1 MTKNLFNY
9 ENKNRNTDKTIN
21 RRKQTTKEKVKSR
34 QYIYIFYFNNN
45 SNTIFYMKKKDM
57 GVNTLGFKEVSRT
70 DDRLKDGIDTIIK
83 TFNKEDKDMGTAGKI
98 YNEEKFRQQ
107 LLFDG
112 ISDDKRTGTDGD
124 WIYESKKDRLFIMAE
139 VKEYGKEVTIG
150 QKILIKNLVENMGG
164 VYRTYGFVLWHKTAS
179 DKDILLKDT
188 IVKEVYFKDKSG
200 KVVEANQLE
209 KNILFRDAFD
219 LLKLC

>member
-1 MTKNLFNY
+1 MR
-9 ENKNRNTDKTIN
+9 EI
-21 RRKQTTKEKVKSR
+21 KS
-34 QYIYIFYFNNN
+34 
-45 SNTIFYMKKKDM
+45 KA
-57 GVNTLGFKEVSRT
+57 VNTLSFKEVKIT
-70 DDRLKDGIDTIIK
+70 DERLKSGVDTIIN
-83 TFNKEDKDMGTAGKI
+83 TFKKEDKDMKKQPGKI
-98 YNEEKFRQQ
+98 YSQEKFRQQ

-124 WIYESKKDRLFIMAE
+124 WIYESKKDKLFIMAE

-150 QKILIKNLVENMGG
+150 QKILMKNLVENMGG
-164 VYRTYGFVLWHKTAS
+164 VYRTYGFVLWHKS
-179 DKDILLKDT
+179 ESSEDILLKDT

-209 KNILFRDAFD
+209 KGITFRDAFD